1 MSRGHWRWPTMLV
14 AVMSSSA
21 LFVACASETSGAS
34 ATTHKAGGVQF
45 QAVFPSR
52 VTTTTLTKAELAK
65 SFSGVVKV
73 VAATIFSVG
82 IDASKILSPTNQVP
96 TPNAFEVTV
105 ITFSSTSASKNYCK
119 LFASV
124 PGVKKETFDG
134 RSAYGVIGNVAT
146 LNPGTPVPDK
156 KATQGDLAVL
166 DGKSVLVAVVETTAA
181 STAASFIKT
190 LKILY

>member
-1 MSRGHWRWPTMLV
+1 MLV
-14 AVMSSSA
+14 AVASSSA
-21 LFVACASETSGAS
+21 LFVACAIETNAAS
-34 ATTHKAGGVQF
+34 TTTYKAGGVQF

-65 SFSGVVKV
+65 SFSGVAKV

-82 IDASKILSPTNQVP
+82 IDASKILSPTNPVP
-96 TPNAFEVTV
+96 KPNAFEVTV
-105 ITFSSTSASKNYCK
+105 ITFSSPSASKNYCK

-134 RSAYGVIGNVAT
+134 RSAYGVIGNVTT
-146 LNPGTPVPDK
+146 LNPGTPVSDK

-166 DGKSVLVAVVETTAA
+166 DGKSVLVAVVETKAPGT
-181 STAASFIKT
+181 TASFLNS
-190 LKILY
+190 LKIQF